1 MIEKNMIDALVQHQA
16 NAYRL
21 NTGEFN
27 NLYSLFRKESNKVFN
42 QLLILMLDLSE
53 AEKTAL
59 SQGRYT
65 TSDLKE
71 IKTLFDD
78 LYSSVATTVSD
89 TFALSAVSYALYEAN
104 FTAKL
109 YGESVGLTGESI
121 VKKSLKTPLSTGQLV
136 DDVWKDLAEKVRK
149 KAMYTVRQG
158 IVNGNTTQQIISELK
173 GRKVGGEYVGGIVEQ
188 SRSALEAN
196 VRTLRSHVNNTA
208 MMDTFSVLGFDFV
221 KFLATLDGRVSK
233 ICSVTDSKVW
243 AIGDPEIKRP
253 PLHFN
258 CIIGNSHVL
267 AVGDISGV
275 SKRWFDGEII
285 VIKTSAGREL
295 SCTPNHP
302 ILTSDGWVAAKSI
315 NVGGNV
321 ISDLISDWVGISVS
335 NHENSPTLIKHV
347 VDSFLS
353 SSKMISMPVPVSAED
368 FHGDGVGSKIAI
380 VSTDSFLG
388 NGINT
393 SIKKH
398 SSKITLAF
406 RVKSAWSGLQ
416 SKCSF
421 NKLIIG
427 GFSASSSI
435 VSLLNKMR
443 YFSICSSSH
452 ASKLLFRS
460 ISCLNSMFCKASINT
475 SNTYIESFVDSSN
488 SNSFGKHTKD
498 IGLRN
503 IFSGSFIKKKL
514 LGPSS
519 GFDIISSDNIA
530 DSTLGNGEFNSD
542 IGLRDSIVVKP
553 NNFNSN
559 IRATDFTFSD
569 LISTLKENVLDDM
582 SSGAVACGNLL
593 QPESKFVGVDNI
605 LSIHRKSYSGYVYN
619 LETDDGYYVANGIIT
634 HNCRSI
640 LVGTDKD
647 GSMLGKRPFVEDN
660 RPVSKIPKSEREG
673 IIGQIDANTSFSE
686 WFKTADSSF
695 QLEWLGKKRY
705 ELYKNAEFTL
715 DKFIDPL
722 GRQYTLKELEA
733 LDSAVFKRLGL

>member
-42 QLLILMLDLSE
+42 QLLILMLDLSD

-109 YGESVGLTGESI
+109 YGESVDLTGESI
-121 VKKSLKTPLSTGQLV
+121 VKKAKSNPLSTGQLV

-158 IVNGNTTQQIISELK
+158 IVNGNTTQQIITELK

-196 VRTLRSHVNNTA
+196 VRTLRSHVANSA

-233 ICSVTDSKVW
+233 ICSVTDSTVW
-243 AIGDPEIKRP
+243 PINSPNIRRP
-253 PLHFN
+253 PLH
-258 CIIGNSHVL
+258 I
-267 AVGDISGV
+267 
-275 SKRWFDGEII
+275 
-285 VIKTSAGREL
+285 
-295 SCTPNHP
+295 
-302 ILTSDGWVAAKSI
+302 
-315 NVGGNV
+315 
-321 ISDLISDWVGISVS
+321 
-335 NHENSPTLIKHV
+335 
-347 VDSFLS
+347 
-353 SSKMISMPVPVSAED
+353 
-368 FHGDGVGSKIAI
+368 
-380 VSTDSFLG
+380 
-388 NGINT
+388 
-393 SIKKH
+393 
-398 SSKITLAF
+398 
-406 RVKSAWSGLQ
+406 
-416 SKCSF
+416 
-421 NKLIIG
+421 
-427 GFSASSSI
+427 
-435 VSLLNKMR
+435 
-443 YFSICSSSH
+443 
-452 ASKLLFRS
+452 
-460 ISCLNSMFCKASINT
+460 
-475 SNTYIESFVDSSN
+475 
-488 SNSFGKHTKD
+488 
-498 IGLRN
+498 
-503 IFSGSFIKKKL
+503 
-514 LGPSS
+514 
-519 GFDIISSDNIA
+519 
-530 DSTLGNGEFNSD
+530 
-542 IGLRDSIVVKP
+542 
-553 NNFNSN
+553 
-559 IRATDFTFSD
+559 
-569 LISTLKENVLDDM
+569 
-582 SSGAVACGNLL
+582 
-593 QPESKFVGVDNI
+593 
-605 LSIHRKSYSGYVYN
+605 
-619 LETDDGYYVANGIIT
+619 
-634 HNCRSI
+634 NCRSV
-640 LVGTDKD
+640 LLGTDKD

-673 IIGQIDANTSFSE
+673 IIGQIDANTSFPQ

-705 ELYKNAEFTL
+705 ELYKNGGFELT
-715 DKFIDPL
+715 KFIDPL